1 MARPSDPQRDQVIAA
16 ICNLTAEHGVEEG
29 VRLARLQFPDVPRGS
44 WGRWRFEAVGRAD
57 DQQEIDWKAAATL
70 TSEVRAN
77 IPTPDELVAPADVVP
92 ATRRA
97 LDFWRML
104 AELDE
109 DAQLLRE
116 YAVKTDADGKRKVR
130 VPFALQ
136 GAHRMR
142 VDLMKLAL
150 QHAEVAHSIEHRQRL
165 DAAIIEEI
173 GDVDP
178 QLQKR
183 IIERLRRLST
193 EFDQRG
199 F

>member
-1 MARPSDPQRDQVIAA
+1 MARPSDPQRDEAIAA
-16 ICNLTAEHGVEEG
+16 IRKLTAQHGVEEG

-44 WGRWRFEAVGRAD
+44 WGRWRFEAVGRAE
-57 DQQEIDWKAAATL
+57 DQEEIDRQAAAAL

-77 IPTPDELVAPADVVP
+77 IPEPGKLVTPAEAVP
-92 ATRRA
+92 AKRRA

-142 VDLMKLAL
+142 IDLMKLAL
-150 QHAEVAHSIEHRQRL
+150 QHAEVAHSIEQRQRR
-165 DAAIIEEI
+165 DEAIINEI
-173 GDVDP
+173 AAVSP
-178 QLQKR
+178 EIQKR
-183 IIERLRRLST
+183 IIERLRKLSA
-193 EFDQRG
+193 EFDERG